1 MSLKECVFKIIEMF
15 LRFIFFLSFASAFAQ
30 TPTILCE
37 EKWDN
42 GTSKCGP
49 VYYSGADLLSDNM
62 YICRKFD
69 IGRLDSL
76 VYDLGNTN
84 YQELDSL
91 VLEMDFY
98 TTSTAIP
105 PIYDTLSNGFEN
117 KWGIDSFY
125 SYIDFSAKIR
135 VLCKWKVEFE
145 GEMRMLKS
153 GRLGLRLPASKLK
166 KTNTIMR
173 YSLIREYGFL
183 EIFNAITFR
192 TKYINCPSGQ
202 TERQLYNCMCDNTS
216 DPSKCKLFYNAP
228 TAPFSFNL
236 TIDNF
241 VAVGYKSG
249 VITSIEQQNDGLTN
263 TKQVIARYDMMG
275 RSVET
280 NSPYSGVLI
289 LVFSDGSRQKVFV
302 Q

>member
-1 MSLKECVFKIIEMF
+1 MF
-15 LRFIFFLSFASAFAQ
+15 LRFIFFLSIVSAFAQ
-30 TPTILCE
+30 TAIPLCE

-49 VYYSGADLLSDNM
+49 VFYSGADLLSDNM
-62 YICRKFD
+62 YISRKFD
-69 IGRLDSL
+69 VGRLDSL

-91 VLEMDFY
+91 VLELDFY

-105 PIYDTLSNGFEN
+105 PFYDTLSNGFEN
-117 KWGIDSFY
+117 KWGIDSY
-125 SYIDFSAKIR
+125 LNYIDFSGKIK

-145 GEMRMLKS
+145 GEMKILKS
-153 GRLGLRLPASKLK
+153 GRLGLTLPASKLK
-166 KTNTIMR
+166 KANTIMR
-173 YSLIREYGFL
+173 YSLVREYGFL
-183 EIFNAITFR
+183 ELYNAITFR

-202 TERQLYNCMCDNTS
+202 TERQLYNCMCDNTP
-216 DPSKCKLFYNAP
+216 DPPKCKLYYNAP

-241 VAVGYKSG
+241 IATGYKSG
-249 VITSIEQQNDGLTN
+249 IITSIEQQNDGLIN
-263 TKQVIARYDMMG
+263 TKQVLARYDVMG
-275 RSVET
+275 CQIEENAT
-280 NSPYSGVLI
+280 YSGVLI
-289 LVFSDGSRQKVFV
+289 LVFDDGTRQKVFV